1 MPLDQDRILV
11 QIGTQRSGPSS
22 GMVDYAITSFLVDS
36 LSIDKHKE
44 LVETIEALKESV
56 EKSYNIKL
64 RK

>member
-1 MPLDQDRILV
+1 
-11 QIGTQRSGPSS
+11 
-22 GMVDYAITSFLVDS
+22 MVDYAITSFLVDS

-64 RK
+64 GK